1 MRNHSSHRTRMR
13 AHAILLSARRYSINQ
28 IADIFAVDRETV
40 TSWLAR
46 WEESGTDALDDD
58 SKSGRPPA

>member
-1 MRNHSSHRTRMR
+1 MRNHPSQRTKAR

-40 TSWLAR
+40 SSWLAR
-46 WEESGTDALDDD
+46 SRGE
-58 SKSGRPPA
+58 